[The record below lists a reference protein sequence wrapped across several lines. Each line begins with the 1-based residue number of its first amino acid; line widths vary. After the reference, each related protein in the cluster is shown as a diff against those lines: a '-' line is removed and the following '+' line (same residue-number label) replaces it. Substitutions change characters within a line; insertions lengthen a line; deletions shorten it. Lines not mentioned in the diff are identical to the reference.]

1 MSKPFHFYKASND
14 DPLKPG
20 REIYHMSEKGVKE
33 HGSTFLKLAEPYLD
47 SIEPGKRTV
56 VIRNASNL
64 SPKMFRESAVVTLST
79 DKDIPIDTVLE
90 VPPEQMKKY
99 KSLIFTLFP
108 DSEALFKC
116 VKDKDEQGLE
126 ILLRTGIACCLS
138 HDEDLQNSGMLKLSL
153 LYGGWK
159 RPHNLIIMVVTDK
172 TNPRVFTSY
181 HTYRKL
187 EVIQ

>member
-1 MSKPFHFYKASND
+1 MSKPFRFYKPSND
-14 DPLKPG
+14 DPLQPG
-20 REIYHMSEKGVKE
+20 KEIYHLSDKWVEKNGHKV
-33 HGSTFLKLAEPYLD
+33 LQLAEPYLD
-47 SIEPGKRTV
+47 EIEPGKRTV

-64 SPKMFRESAVVTLST
+64 SPKMFRESAVVHLST
-79 DKDIPIDTVLE
+79 DKEIPIDTVLE
-90 VPPEQMKKY
+90 VSPEKMEKY

-116 VKDKDEQGLE
+116 VKDEDEKAIE

-138 HDEDLQNSGMLKLSL
+138 HDEDLQNAGMLKLSF
-153 LYGGWK
+153 LYGGLK

-172 TNPRVFTSY
+172 TNPRVYTSY
-181 HTYRKL
+181 HIYRKL

>member
-1 MSKPFHFYKASND
+1 MSKPFHFYKPSND
-14 DPLKPG
+14 DPLRPG
-20 REIYHMSEKGVKE
+20 REIYHMSDKGVKKYE
-33 HGSTFLKLAEPYLD
+33 STFLKLAEPYLD

-56 VIRNASNL
+56 VIHNASHL
-64 SPKMFRESAVVTLST
+64 SPQMFRESAVVHIST
-79 DKDIPIDTVLE
+79 DKDIPIDKALE
-90 VPPEQMKKY
+90 IPSEKMKKY

-108 DSEALFKC
+108 DREAIFKC
-116 VKDKDEQGLE
+116 VKDEDEQGLE

-187 EVIQ
+187 EVVQ